1 MNYLQKLLLLRLEL
15 IGYLAEGF
23 EIIILSNR
31 YKTLG
36 DFIGIKLSQN
46 YTDNSL
52 DMNFYIVYTASI
64 PLGTRRY
71 L

>member
-1 MNYLQKLLLLRLEL
+1 MLPLRLEL

-31 YKTLG
+31 YQTLG
-36 DFIGIKLSQN
+36 DFIGIKLFQN

-52 DMNFYIVYTASI
+52 DMGFYIVYTASI
-64 PLGTRRY
+64 HLGTRRC